1 MAGSKFVRHLDDGH
15 QKEFARLFDAA
26 CESKSRWGVFEDF
39 VLMSAIAVSN
49 VVDKRH
55 SEAREA
61 RYMRKVE
68 EYSKRELDLF
78 PRMLGELTLSLE
90 QNPAQDFMG
99 KMFMNLELGND
110 KKGQF
115 FTPYNV
121 SRAMAE
127 MQITAES
134 LSGQIEGRGWVSV
147 SDPACGAGGML
158 IAAANAI
165 QAAGYSYQT
174 QALFVGQ
181 DIDETAGCM
190 CYLQMSLLG
199 LPGYVVVD
207 NTLTKP
213 ALFVDKDGLI
223 PVPGENVWYTPMY
236 FREVW
241 EFRRGGA
248 MLSKALDAISA
259 PVSVD

>member
-49 VVDKRH
+49 VVDKSH
-55 SEAREA
+55 AEAREA

-68 EYSKRELDLF
+68 EYSKRELELF

-121 SRAMAE
+121 SRTMVE
-127 MQITAES
+127 
-134 LSGQIEGRGWVSV
+134 
-147 SDPACGAGGML
+147 ML

-165 QAAGYSYQT
+165 QAAGYNYQT

-181 DIDETAGCM
+181 DIDETTGCM

-199 LPGYVVVD
+199 LPGYVVID

-213 ALFVDKDGLI
+213 ALFVDKNGLI

-236 FREVW
+236 FHEVW
-241 EFRRGGA
+241 EFRRESA
-248 MLSKALDAISA
+248 MLSKALEAISA
-259 PVSVD
+259 PVSG